1 VQEFLLMNGENMK
14 QKNAKS
20 ALYMPHYGISTI
32 VMTNEKTVE
41 SYLVGYED
49 DGLHLW
55 PQMRKQFTFNEVK
68 LHLLKEDDYFSGH
81 LDEASSENMRWVEFC
96 DGCVELATL
105 DCYLFGNPIRLVHPD
120 SYSSKAL
127 NSKES
132 ARIGKPD
139 LMEGVPVQRR
149 DH

>member
-1 VQEFLLMNGENMK
+1 MK
-14 QKNAKS
+14 QKNVKS

-32 VMTNEKTVE
+32 VMTNQKTVE
-41 SYLVGYED
+41 SYLDGYRD

-81 LDEASSENMRWVEFC
+81 LNEANRDNMRWTEFC

-105 DCYLFGNPIRLVHPD
+105 DYYLFGNQIHILHPD
-120 SYSSKAL
+120 SYGDKSMNPKEAAL
-127 NSKES
+127 
-132 ARIGKPD
+132 IGKPD
-139 LMEGVPVQRR
+139 LIEGVPVQRR